1 MLLCSF
7 NGILYHC
14 LFSVLRSLYPIVSNL
29 NPSNMRFIT
38 YNAKNFRK
46 IEYMKYLPEEVK
58 KEIEIVAKIIPFKT
72 NNYVVDYLIDW
83 DNYET
88 DPIYILNFPNR
99 HMLRKEQYEKVKR
112 GVEQNL
118 PKKELSKIINGIRM
132 ELNPH
137 PAQQM
142 TNVPELNGERLN
154 GIQHKYRDI
163 VLFFPTQ
170 GQSCHAH
177 CTFCFRW
184 PQFTKEL
191 DMQFSMRE
199 IEKVIEYIRQNEH
212 VHELL
217 FTGGDPM
224 IMSPATL
231 GQYIDAILDAK
242 LENLEV
248 IRFGTKALS
257 YWPFTFL
264 PDFNDEAEE
273 MLNIFKR
280 ITDSGMHLSF
290 MAHFNHHVELDN
302 EVVQEAMVNIRATG
316 AQIRT
321 QAPILKHINDSSE
334 VWAEMLKK
342 QVNQGLVP
350 YYMFIERETG
360 PYEYFQIP
368 LSRAYQIY
376 TEAIRQTG
384 SLGKTITGPVMSAA
398 KGKVQVMGIIENPL
412 DGMKSFVLQY
422 VRHRDYRETYKPFYV
437 SYDETAT
444 WVDQLKVEA

>member
-1 MLLCSF
+1 
-7 NGILYHC
+7 
-14 LFSVLRSLYPIVSNL
+14 
-29 NPSNMRFIT
+29 
-38 YNAKNFRK
+38 
-46 IEYMKYLPEEVK
+46 
-58 KEIEIVAKIIPFKT
+58 
-72 NNYVVDYLIDW
+72 
-83 DNYET
+83 
-88 DPIYILNFPNR
+88 
-99 HMLRKEQYEKVKR
+99 
-112 GVEQNL
+112 
-118 PKKELSKIINGIRM
+118 
-132 ELNPH
+132 
-137 PAQQM
+137 
-142 TNVPELNGERLN
+142 
-154 GIQHKYRDI
+154 
-163 VLFFPTQ
+163 
-170 GQSCHAH
+170 
-177 CTFCFRW
+177 
-184 PQFTKEL
+184 
-191 DMQFSMRE
+191 MQFSMRE

>member
-1 MLLCSF
+1 
-7 NGILYHC
+7 
-14 LFSVLRSLYPIVSNL
+14 
-29 NPSNMRFIT
+29 MRFIT

-46 IEYMKYLPEEVK
+46 IEYIRYLPETIK
-58 KEIEIVAKIIPFKT
+58 RDIEIVAKVIPFKT

-83 DNYET
+83 DNYEN

-99 HMLRKEQYEKVKR
+99 DMLLPEQFEQVKR
-112 GVEQNL
+112 GIDQKL
-118 PKKELSKIINGIRM
+118 PENELYRIINRIRM

-142 TNVPELNGERLN
+142 TNIPELNGEKLN
-154 GIQHKYRDI
+154 GVQHKYRDI

-191 DMQFSMRE
+191 DLQFSMRE
-199 IEKVIEYIRQNEH
+199 IDKVIDYIRKHEY

-231 GQYIDAILDAK
+231 KNYIQRILDAK
-242 LENLEV
+242 LPNLES
-248 IRFGTKALS
+248 IRFGTKSLS

-264 PDFNDEAEE
+264 PIFNQEAGE
-273 MLNIFKR
+273 MLDMFKQ
-280 ITDSGMHLSF
+280 ISDAGIHLSI

-302 EVVQEAMVNIRATG
+302 EVVQEAIMNIRASG

-321 QAPILKHINDSSE
+321 QAPLLNHINNSSK
-334 VWAEMLKK
+334 VWAEMWKM
-342 QVNQGLVP
+342 QVNLGLVP

-360 PYEYFQIP
+360 PYKYFQVS
-368 LSRAYQIY
+368 LSEAYKVY
-376 TEAIRQTG
+376 TDAVRQTG
-384 SLGKTITGPVMSAA
+384 SLAKTVTGPVMSAA
-398 KGKVQVMGIIENPL
+398 KGKVQVLGIIENPL
-412 DGMKSFVLQY
+412 DGKKQFMMQY
-422 VRHRDYRETYKPFYV
+422 VRHRDYNQTFRPFYMEFN
-437 SYDETAT
+437 ETAT
-444 WVDQLKVEA
+444 WVDQLKPLIANS

>member
-1 MLLCSF
+1 
-7 NGILYHC
+7 
-14 LFSVLRSLYPIVSNL
+14 
-29 NPSNMRFIT
+29 MRFIT

-99 HMLRKEQYEKVKR
+99 HMLREDQYEKVKR
-112 GVEQNL
+112 GVEEKL
-118 PKKELSKIINGIRM
+118 PERELYKIINSIRM

-199 IEKVIEYIRQNEH
+199 IEKVIEYIRQNDH

-242 LENLEV
+242 LPNLEV

-264 PDFNDEAEE
+264 PEFNEEAEE
-273 MLNIFKR
+273 MLSVFKR
-280 ITDSGMHLSF
+280 ITNSGMHLSF

-302 EVVQEAMVNIRATG
+302 EVVQQAMKNIRATG

-334 VWAEMLKK
+334 VWAEMWKK
-342 QVNQGLVP
+342 QVNLGLVP

-376 TEAIRQTG
+376 TEAIRKTG

-398 KGKVQVMGIIENPL
+398 KGKVQVMGVVENPL
-412 DGMKSFVLQY
+412 EGKKSFVLQY
-422 VRHRDYRETYKPFYV
+422 VRHRDYRETYKPFLMR
-437 SYDETAT
+437 YDEIAT
-444 WVDQLKVEA
+444 WVDQLKVVV